1 MADGAATFQVAAEAY
16 DRHAGRYGPE
26 LAPALIAAAGV
37 TPGMRALDV
46 GCGPGALTR
55 ELVALLGASSV
66 VAIDPSAPFVEAI
79 RTRLPGVDVSLGR
92 GEALPYEDA
101 TFDAA
106 LAQLALNFMS
116 DPPAG
121 VREMRRVVRAGGVVA
136 VAVWDYVGEMTLL
149 RAFWDTVTA
158 TDPAGSAQDEG
169 ASMPY
174 CTPET
179 LGELFADVRPVVVS
193 AGYDGFE
200 DLWAPLAAGV
210 GPAGAYVVALAA
222 DRRASFKE
230 AFRDRLGVTDQPF
243 RLTARAWIGVER
255 T

>member
-1 MADGAATFQVAAEAY
+1 
-16 DRHAGRYGPE
+16 
-26 LAPALIAAAGV
+26 
-37 TPGMRALDV
+37 
-46 GCGPGALTR
+46 
-55 ELVALLGASSV
+55 
-66 VAIDPSAPFVEAI
+66 VEAI
-79 RTRLPGVDVSLGR
+79 RARLPHVDVSLGR

-106 LAQLALNFMS
+106 LAQLALNFMT

-149 RAFWDTVTA
+149 RAFWDTVAA
-158 TDPAGSAQDEG
+158 TDPAGAEHDEG

-174 CTPET
+174 CTAGS
-179 LGELFADVRPVVVS
+179 LGELFSDVRPVVVS

-210 GPAGAYVVALAA
+210 GPAGAYVVALPA
-222 DRRASFKE
+222 DRRAAFKS
-230 AFRDRLGVTDQPF
+230 AFRDRLGVGDEPF